1 MNNLKEFKNWLIL
14 NKNSEYTVKT
24 YYYKMKTFF
33 NYYPEFSQE
42 TVNNFLH
49 NKIENKSAP
58 TTINLYIYTFKV
70 YSDFSKIQIELPK
83 QKRIQ
88 EKIKPYITEQELNDI
103 CIKLNIVTNNNYK
116 WSVILKVL
124 FYTGMR
130 LKEITDLK
138 RKNINLEKKL
148 ILVKD
153 TKNGEERLIS
163 FSDSLKKLLESYF
176 LYELEEINAFNLTRQ
191 SVNYICKTIQEN
203 FGIKF
208 HAHLL
213 RHSAC
218 HYFLKLLNN
227 RYDAV
232 QKIMGHKNVEQT
244 IAYSLLTQ
252 DEIINLTQNAFK
264 EQERKKK

>member
-1 MNNLKEFKNWLIL
+1 MNNLQEFQNWLTL
-14 NKNSEYTVKT
+14 NKDSEYTVKT
-24 YYYKMKTFF
+24 YYNKMKTFF
-33 NYYPEFSQE
+33 NLYPKFTQE
-42 TVNNFLH
+42 TVNKFLQ
-49 NKIENKSAP
+49 NKIENKSKAN
-58 TTINLYIYTFKV
+58 TINLFIYTFKV
-70 YSDFSKIQIELPK
+70 YSDFSKIKIELPK
-83 QKRIQ
+83 TKRVQ

-103 CIKLNIVTNNNYK
+103 CVKLNIVTNNYDK
-116 WSVILKVL
+116 WSLILKVL

-138 RKNINLEKKL
+138 KENIDLEKKL

-153 TKNGEERLIS
+153 TKNGEERLIP
-163 FSDSLKKLLESYF
+163 FSDKLKELIQNYF
-176 LYELEEINAFNLTRQ
+176 NCEPEIENAFNITRI
-191 SVNYICKTIQEN
+191 SVEYICKTIQEN
-203 FGIKF
+203 FNIKF

-252 DEIINLTQNAFK
+252 DEIINLTHNAFK
-264 EQERKKK
+264 EQERRND